1 MAQRAEFWTRDL
13 TSMLA
18 LPDPAI
24 QVVSV
29 PAAQPKAGAEGID
42 SIGAAARTLNV
53 RYLLE
58 GQIRRSQDVTL
69 ISLRLKNGA
78 TGEEVWSET
87 ISFKDTDPTSE
98 QMQAMRAAVRHL
110 AHSLNEVEIRR
121 VMGQPLGD
129 ATAMD
134 YVLRARALTTAE
146 AGTLQKVRE
155 GQRLYEEALRRDPNL
170 VPALLGLTDALSAEI
185 DNDAHIDHD
194 RVVRRMDELT
204 SMAVNLNGAHPKTW
218 ATRDYVLSYLGQWD
232 AALEASAKA
241 IRLDP
246 YSSGRLSHRAW
257 MLVIAGGRPAEA
269 LALIEQ
275 AIAMDPPGDFVE
287 VRNACEVHL
296 LLGQY
301 EQAIARCE
309 KAKGLSDFEDWWVDL
324 FLAAAYAHHG
334 DTTKAAAAKAEVLR
348 LVPGYT
354 IATLKSNGYSVNP
367 DYIHLAEEHFYS
379 GLRKAGFAER

>member
-1 MAQRAEFWTRDL
+1 
-13 TSMLA
+13 
-18 LPDPAI
+18 
-24 QVVSV
+24 
-29 PAAQPKAGAEGID
+29 
-42 SIGAAARTLNV
+42 
-53 RYLLE
+53 
-58 GQIRRSQDVTL
+58 
-69 ISLRLKNGA
+69 
-78 TGEEVWSET
+78 
-87 ISFKDTDPTSE
+87 
-98 QMQAMRAAVRHL
+98 
-110 AHSLNEVEIRR
+110 
-121 VMGQPLGD
+121 
-129 ATAMD
+129 
-134 YVLRARALTTAE
+134 
-146 AGTLQKVRE
+146 
-155 GQRLYEEALRRDPNL
+155 
-170 VPALLGLTDALSAEI
+170 
-185 DNDAHIDHD
+185 
-194 RVVRRMDELT
+194 
-204 SMAVNLNGAHPKTW
+204 MAVNLNGAHPETW
-218 ATRDYVLSYLGQWD
+218 GTRDFVLSYLGQWE

-257 MLVIAGGRPAEA
+257 MLMIAGGRPAEA

-367 DYIHLAEEHFYS
+367 IT
-379 GLRKAGFAER
+379 FALPKSTFIPAFARRGSRSDS